1 MTSFG
6 GMKLGPV
13 EYNLKI
19 NYYTFLMQYEENSIP
34 ASLFFLVHA
43 VVLFVYPPTVSWL
56 PFLFLTATFS

>member
-43 VVLFVYPPTVSWL
+43 VVLFVYPPTVS
-56 PFLFLTATFS
+56 